1 MEFRVIDFQLI
12 WQSIPA
18 LLRGAG
24 LSLQIAFVATLLGVF
39 VGTVLALGESS
50 KRWWVRLPVTIYVTL
65 FRGTPMLV
73 QILFVFYVL
82 PQFGFM
88 ISPFWA
94 ASIAIGL
101 NSGAYI
107 SQTIRA
113 GINAVSKGQVEAAA
127 TLGFSHLMTMRYIV
141 LPQAFKNALPS
152 LGNELVTLVKD
163 SSLASI
169 IGVME
174 LSKQGSII
182 RSHTYDAFSIL
193 LMVSVFYLIMTATLS
208 FAMKRLE
215 GALKSHV

>member
-1 MEFRVIDFQLI
+1 MGLRVIDFQLI
-12 WQSIPA
+12 EQSIPA

-24 LSLQIAFVATLLGVF
+24 LSLQIAFVATVLGVF
-39 VGTVLALGESS
+39 VGTALALGEAS
-50 KRWWVRLPVTIYVTL
+50 KRWWLRLPVTIYVTL

-82 PQFGFM
+82 PQFGLM

-141 LPQAFKNALPS
+141 LPQAFRNALPS

-193 LMVSVFYLIMTATLS
+193 LMVSLFYLVMTATLS

-215 GALKSHV
+215 GAFKIHV